1 MLPSKADLHI
11 IYSWKISTLLSY
23 NSAVKKFMAFWKSE
37 RVEEF
42 YLPISGAVLEA
53 FCIWEGRNSVS
64 VNNDK
69 ISANSLCKYIA
80 GLKVWHI
87 YHNEQFPTTNELRI
101 NLLLKASSRQDALE
115 TTIIKKRPM
124 MFWHMTYL
132 WKTLRSGDDFDKAI
146 LDLFTVAF

>member
-1 MLPSKADLHI
+1 
-11 IYSWKISTLLSY
+11 
-23 NSAVKKFMAFWKSE
+23 MAFWKSE

-53 FCIWEGRNSVS
+53 FCIWAGRNS
-64 VNNDK
+64 
-69 ISANSLCKYIA
+69 SLRKYIA
-80 GLKVWHI
+80 GLKAWHI

-146 LDLFTVAF
+146 LDLFIVAF